1 MKMKTRPVCL
11 FIMDGYGL
19 NPDKKGNAIEIANEG
34 VVKELAAKYPSATLG
49 ASGLCVGLPD
59 GQMGNSDVG
68 RRSQP
73 HNSLICPF
81 GNGEEKR
88 S

>member
-34 VVKELAAKYPSATLG
+34 VIK
-49 ASGLCVGLPD
+49 
-59 GQMGNSDVG
+59 N
-68 RRSQP
+68 
-73 HNSLICPF
+73 LIA
-81 GNGEEKR
+81 
-88 S
+88 

>member
-1 MKMKTRPVCL
+1 MVKMKTRPVCL

-34 VVKELAAKYPSATLG
+34 VVKNLMAKYPSATLG

-59 GQMGNSDVG
+59 GQMGNSGVF
-68 RRSQP
+68 Q
-73 HNSLICPF
+73 
-81 GNGEEKR
+81 
-88 S
+88 